1 MKIVP
6 RNWRDFQHYKD
17 RNPPWIRL
25 HRGLL
30 DNKDFQRLPV
40 ASRALAPML
49 WLLAS
54 ESVDGVINADPDD
67 LAFRL
72 RSTEKEISVALR
84 PLLEKQFFVVVQDA
98 STTLAECLRGAVPE
112 TEAEA
117 ETSQSTETEA
127 EASQVPAKPR
137 AKRSAT
143 PQPASSETWE
153 AYSEA
158 YQARYQVAPVRNA
171 SVNGQLAQFV
181 GRLGAEEAPAVA
193 AFFVTHNN
201 GLYVAAMH
209 ATNLLLRD
217 AEKLRTEWATNRQI
231 TRAQA
236 AMADRTQTNMNAFGP
251 LIAEARARE
260 LEGMNDGQHLAS

>member
-1 MKIVP
+1 MRLVP

-84 PLLEKQFFVVVQDA
+84 PLIDKRFFELVQDA
-98 STTLAECLRGAVPE
+98 STTLAPCLRSAVPE
-112 TEAEA
+112 TETEALQRA
-117 ETSQSTETEA
+117 ETDSETEA
-127 EASQVPAKPR
+127 ETSQVPAKPR
-137 AKRSAT
+137 AKRST
-143 PQPASSETWE
+143 EPPVSSAAWKAYAE
-153 AYSEA
+153 AYES
-158 YQARYQVAPVRNA
+158 RYGAVPVRNA
-171 SVNGQLAQFV
+171 SVNGQMAQFV
-181 GRLGAEEAPAVA
+181 GRIPADEAPAVA
-193 AFFVTHNN
+193 AFYLTHQH
-201 GLYVAAMH
+201 GLYVSAMH
-209 ATNLLLRD
+209 PVNLLLRD
-217 AEKLRTEWATNRQI
+217 CEKLRTEWATNRQI
-231 TRAQA
+231 TRSQAQ
-236 AMADRTQTNMNAFGP
+236 MADRTQTNANAFGA
-251 LIAEARARE
+251 LIAEAKARE
-260 LEGMNDGQHLAS
+260 ESGHHDQHQTA

>member
-84 PLLEKQFFVVVQDA
+84 PLLEKHFFEPVQAA
-98 STTLAECLRGAVPE
+98 SGVLAECLRGAVPE

-117 ETSQSTETEA
+117 EALQRTEADPETEA
-127 EASQVPAKPR
+127 EASQIAGKPR
-137 AKRSAT
+137 AKRSTAA
-143 PQPASSETWE
+143 PVSSETWG
-153 AYSEA
+153 AYAFA
-158 YQARYQVAPVRNA
+158 YQGRYGAEPVRNA
-171 SVNGQLAQFV
+171 RVNGQLAQFV
-181 GRLGAEEAPAVA
+181 GRIPADEAPAVA
-193 AFFVTHNN
+193 AFYVRHQN
-201 GLYVAAMH
+201 GLYVSAMH
-209 ATNLLLRD
+209 PVNLMLRD
-217 AEKLRTEWATNRQI
+217 AEKLRTEWATNRQM
-231 TRAQA
+231 TRTQGQQA
-236 AMADRTQTNMNAFGP
+236 DKTQTNANAFGA
-251 LIAEARARE
+251 LIAEAQQRE
-260 LEGMNDGQHLAS
+260 EEDGKLKAA